1 MKTLTKA
8 LIPVLML
15 AALCV
20 VASGQTGLSIP
31 GDLTVG
37 DDATVGDDLQVG
49 DDSNVDGTS
58 TTNKHSSSYLPQRTL
73 IQFSE
78 SAYGGKAFP
87 DTMCG
92 MPKRLFYIAPC
103 DGLLYDLYFGMEGNG
118 SGWDSLTVDV
128 FAGVGCDTSMLTT
141 LPMLTPAAG
150 SKASSATSGRA
161 AVMDATMRNVDAGER
176 VEIWAMTYGTCTDGP
191 TGLMVFG
198 WFQPDYGN

>member
-20 VASGQTGLSIP
+20 VAPGQTGLTVP
-31 GDLTVG
+31 GDITVG

-58 TTNKHSSSYLPQRTL
+58 TMNKHSSSYLPQRTL
-73 IQFSE
+73 VQFSE
-78 SAYGGKAFP
+78 AASTGKAFP
-87 DTMCG
+87 DTIVG
-92 MPKRLFYIAPC
+92 MAKRLYFYAPC
-103 DGLLYDLYFGMEGNG
+103 DGLLYDLYFGMEDNG
-118 SGWDSLTVDV
+118 SGWDSLLVDA

-141 LPMLTPAAG
+141 LPMLIPG
-150 SKASSATSGRA
+150 DGDKSNTSVDGRA
-161 AVMDATMRNVDAGER
+161 AVMSGTMRNVDAGER
-176 VEIWAMTYGTCTDGP
+176 VELWAKLYGSAADPPDGL
-191 TGLMVFG
+191 TVWG

>member
-15 AALCV
+15 VALCV
-20 VASGQTGLSIP
+20 VAHGQTGLTVP
-31 GDLTVG
+31 GDLVIG

-58 TTNKHSSSYLPQRTL
+58 TMNKHSSSYLPQRTL
-73 IQFSE
+73 IMFNE

-87 DTMCG
+87 DTVCG
-92 MPKRLFYIAPC
+92 MPKRLYFYAPC
-103 DGLLYDLYFGMEGNG
+103 DGLLYDLYFGMEDNG

-128 FAGVGCDTSMLTT
+128 FAGVGCDTSMLDV

-150 SKASSATSGRA
+150 AKSNTETSGRA
-161 AVMDATMRNVDAGER
+161 ATMDATMRNLDAGER
-176 VEIWAMTYGTCTDGP
+176 VEVWAMTYGTCTDGP

>member
-1 MKTLTKA
+1 MRTLSKA

-15 AALCV
+15 VALCGLV
-20 VASGQTGLSIP
+20 FAQTGLSVP
-31 GDLTVG
+31 GDITVG
-37 DDATVGDDLQVG
+37 DDATIGDDLQVG

-58 TTNKHSSSYLPQRTL
+58 TMNKHSSSYLPQRTL
-73 IQFSE
+73 IGFSE

-92 MPKRLFYIAPC
+92 MPKRLFCIAPC
-103 DGLLYDLYFGMEGNG
+103 DGLLYSFYFGMEDNG

-176 VEIWAMTYGTCTDGP
+176 MEVWAMTYGTCTDGP